1 MYVLINGI
9 SLILVGLAAMG
20 FGLFL
25 FYALLP
31 LFYAFFGV
39 GVGYWFGSLLT
50 GAPPGETNLTKLLFA
65 IGGGV
70 LFAVSAYFLEPFRR
84 ILIGIGLGSLIGGLI
99 ASALG
104 VTGFFGV
111 VIMMVAAV
119 IGAGITLAVFDTFIV
134 VASAIGGAGLAMDG
148 LYLIFKSIDILDR
161 TAIANGAL
169 VPLIIWIVAGTVAM
183 GWQFMN
189 FERWTGNARR
199 TTN

>member
-1 MYVLINGI
+1 MYLLNGI

-20 FGLFL
+20 FGLF
-25 FYALLP
+25 

-50 GAPPGETNLTKLLFA
+50 GAPPGETNLTKLLFM

-70 LFAVSAYFLEPFRR
+70 LFAASAYFLEGFRR

-104 VTGFFGV
+104 VSGFLGV
-111 VIMMVAAV
+111 IIMAVAAV
-119 IGAGITLAVFDTFIV
+119 IGAGITLAVFDAFIV
-134 VASAIGGAGLAMDG
+134 VASAFGGAGLAMDG
-148 LYLIFKSIDILDR
+148 LHLIFRSIDILDR
-161 TAIANGAL
+161 TTIANGAL
-169 VPLIIWIVAGTVAM
+169 VPLIIWIVAGTIAM

-189 FERWTGNARR
+189 IERWTRVAR
-199 TTN
+199 

>member
-1 MYVLINGI
+1 MNLLNGI

-31 LFYAFFGV
+31 LFYGFLGI

-50 GAPPGETNLTKLLFA
+50 GAPPGDANLIKLFFA

-70 LFAVSAYFLEPFRR
+70 LFAASAYFLEHFRR

-104 VTGFFGV
+104 VTGFLGIA
-111 VIMMVAAV
+111 IMIVAGV
-119 IGAGITLAVFDTFIV
+119 IGAGITLAVFDAFIV
-134 VASAIGGAGLAMDG
+134 VASALGGAGLAMDG
-148 LYLIFKSIDILDR
+148 LHLIFASIEILDR
-161 TAIANGAL
+161 TAIANGAV
-169 VPLIIWIVAGTVAM
+169 VPLIIWIVAGTIAM

-189 FERWTGNARR
+189 IERWTGVARQ
-199 TTN
+199 TSD

>member
-1 MYVLINGI
+1 MYLLNGI

-31 LFYAFFGV
+31 LFYGFLGI

-50 GAPPGETNLTKLLFA
+50 GAPPGDANLIKLFFA

-70 LFAVSAYFLEPFRR
+70 LFAASAYFLEHFRR

-104 VTGFFGV
+104 VTGFLGIA
-111 VIMMVAAV
+111 IMIVAGV
-119 IGAGITLAVFDTFIV
+119 IGAGITLAVFDAFIV
-134 VASAIGGAGLAMDG
+134 VASALGGAGLAMDG
-148 LYLIFKSIDILDR
+148 LHLIFASIEILDR
-161 TAIANGAL
+161 TAIANGAV
-169 VPLIIWIVAGTVAM
+169 VPLIIWIVASTIAM

-189 FERWTGNARR
+189 IERWTGVARQ
-199 TTN
+199 TSD

>member
-1 MYVLINGI
+1 MYLLNGI

-31 LFYAFFGV
+31 LFYGFLGI

-50 GAPPGETNLTKLLFA
+50 GAPPGDANLIKLFFA

-70 LFAVSAYFLEPFRR
+70 LFAASAYFLEHFRR

-104 VTGFFGV
+104 VTGFLGIA
-111 VIMMVAAV
+111 IMIVAGV
-119 IGAGITLAVFDTFIV
+119 IGAGITLAVFDAFIV
-134 VASAIGGAGLAMDG
+134 VASALGGAGLAMDG
-148 LYLIFKSIDILDR
+148 LHLIFASIEILDR
-161 TAIANGAL
+161 TAIANGAV
-169 VPLIIWIVAGTVAM
+169 VPLIIWIVAGTIAM

-189 FERWTGNARR
+189 IERWTGVARQ
-199 TTN
+199 TSD

>member
-1 MYVLINGI
+1 MYLLNGI

-31 LFYAFFGV
+31 LFYGFLGI

-50 GAPPGETNLTKLLFA
+50 GAPPGDANLIKLFFA

-70 LFAVSAYFLEPFRR
+70 LFAASAYFLEHFRR

-104 VTGFFGV
+104 VTGFLGLA
-111 VIMMVAAV
+111 IMIVAGV
-119 IGAGITLAVFDTFIV
+119 IGAGITLAVFDVFIV
-134 VASAIGGAGLAMDG
+134 VASALGGAGLAMDG
-148 LYLIFKSIDILDR
+148 LHLIFASIEILDR
-161 TAIANGAL
+161 TAIANGAV
-169 VPLIIWIVAGTVAM
+169 VPLIIWIVAGTIAM

-189 FERWTGNARR
+189 IERWTGVARQ
-199 TTN
+199 TSD

>member
-1 MYVLINGI
+1 MNLLNGI

-31 LFYAFFGV
+31 LFYAFFGI

-50 GAPPGETNLTKLLFA
+50 GAPPGDANLIKMFFA

-70 LFAVSAYFLEPFRR
+70 LFAGSAYFLEPFRR

-99 ASALG
+99 ASAIGL
-104 VTGFFGV
+104 TGFLGV
-111 VIMMVAAV
+111 VIMIVAGA

-134 VASAIGGAGLAMDG
+134 VASAFGGAGLAMDG
-148 LYLIFKSIDILDR
+148 LHLIFSSIDMLDR
-161 TAIANGAL
+161 TATANGAV
-169 VPLIIWIVAGTVAM
+169 VPLIIWIVAGAVAM
-183 GWQFMN
+183 GWQIMN
-189 FERWTGNARR
+189 IERWTRNVRLTA
-199 TTN
+199 T